1 MRIPFFA
8 SLVVCSLAS
17 SLAVAQLPPP
27 AIPETPVSAPV
38 VTAAPLDQS
47 PVVSDSNGSM
57 ALVVWNDD
65 RSGETLTYAARIG
78 AEGEVLDPLGIRIGH
93 GIPKLAFWTGDRFL
107 VLMEMPILHE
117 LVFIGVD
124 GKTERL
130 PLDVEEGFVTTLEG
144 AELPRLLF
152 LDQGRTSTDASYLRG
167 SIVTLLPT
175 GPSVIRI
182 ELPAAPAGLLDTHW
196 LGASD
201 GTDFLVLRYQRRES
215 GGTGDRIAADRVRGD
230 GSVVSSTDTG
240 LTGTLD
246 LLDVFAGKPDG
257 YLLVRH
263 VRPGTTEVHSYRLT
277 NAGVYTGETGT
288 LGPPPPP
295 PFSDIKLIREG
306 SHYLF
311 GWRVPMPALSITRT
325 YLTTVTT
332 EGQFGSANLV
342 GDWRGTVGGMA
353 LASQGTHRLIFEG
366 VRTQLS
372 SSWLDV
378 MSTLLS
384 DTFTTITQVLV
395 SQSATLQSEVRV
407 AASDPGY
414 IVGWAENGPDR
425 LARAFVRRFSSFGAP
440 LDAAPREIYAVE
452 QASNTLILPVVRLA
466 ATSRVYVVT
475 WLQSNGLFARRISA
489 DGGDWIDFEP
499 ILIAPA
505 ATHFDVAANGS
516 HALVAWTAECS
527 QGQLCV
533 MSRRLAMSGSAD
545 LGATETV
552 VGHGFNYDVT
562 AASNGNDF
570 LVGWVDGSRNCV
582 PTCGLDLQS
591 VFAARVSASGATLDP
606 APLVLEDRRAFSERP
621 VIAWDGE
628 NYVVLWS
635 SFANGWFV
643 RGVRVTPQGSV
654 FEREASGEGTLVD
667 GGVAAKP
674 IQPVLARF
682 GDQLV
687 LMSRR
692 LEVVSGETF
701 MVWTAVTF
709 PARTSLS
716 QVRTLPRQEIFRHDS
731 TQFGTVHAATSPRG
745 LMYLGYDRVAEGI
758 YAGVPRAFVTRF
770 GTATTGRRRAV
781 SR

>member
-8 SLVVCSLAS
+8 SLVVCSLVP
-17 SLAVAQLPPP
+17 SLVLAQLPEPS
-27 AIPETPVSAPV
+27 IPEIPASAPV
-38 VTAAPLDQS
+38 ITAAPLDQS
-47 PVVSDSNGSM
+47 PVVADSNGSM
-57 ALVVWNDD
+57 AVVVWNDD

-78 AEGEVLDPLGIRIGH
+78 AGGEVLDPLGLRIGH
-93 GIPKLAFWTGDRFL
+93 GIPKLAFWTGERFL

-117 LVFIGVD
+117 LVFIDID
-124 GKTERL
+124 GKVERL
-130 PLDVEEGFVTTLEG
+130 PLDVEEGFVATLEG

-182 ELPAAPAGLLDTHW
+182 ELPAAPPGLLDTHW

-215 GGTGDRIAADRVRGD
+215 GGTGDRIAADRVSGD
-230 GSVVSSTDTG
+230 GSIVSSVDSG

-246 LLDVFAGKPDG
+246 LLDVFAGKSDG

-295 PFSDIKLIREG
+295 PFSDIELIREG

-311 GWRVPMPALSITRT
+311 GWRVPMPSQSITRT

-353 LASQGTHRLIFEG
+353 LASQGSHRLIFEG

-384 DTFTTITQVLV
+384 DTFNTVTQVLV
-395 SQSATLQSEVRV
+395 SQSSTLQSEVRV

-425 LARAFVRRFSSFGAP
+425 LARAFVRRFSSFGGP
-440 LDAAPREIYAVE
+440 LDAAPREVYAIE
-452 QASNTLILPVVRLA
+452 QASNTLALPVVRLA
-466 ATSRVYVVT
+466 ATPRVYIVT
-475 WLQSNGLFARRISA
+475 WRQADGLFARRISA

-505 ATHFDVAANGS
+505 ATHFDVAANGT
-516 HALVAWTAECS
+516 HALVVWTAECS

-533 MSRRLAMSGSAD
+533 MSRRLSMSGPAE
-545 LGATETV
+545 LGDTQIV
-552 VGHGFNYDVT
+552 FSRGFNYDVT
-562 AASNGNDF
+562 AASNGDDF
-570 LVGWVDGSRNCV
+570 LVGWVDGRRDCV

-606 APLVLEDRRAFSERP
+606 SGLIVEERRAFSEKP
-621 VIAWDGE
+621 VVAWDGE
-628 NYVVLWS
+628 NYVFLWS
-635 SFANGWFV
+635 SFANGWYV
-643 RGVRVTPQGSV
+643 RGVRVSPEGSV
-654 FEREASGEGTLVD
+654 FDREGSGEGTSID
-667 GGVAAKP
+667 GGIAARP

-682 GDQLV
+682 GDRLV

-692 LEVVSGETF
+692 LEIVSTETF
-701 MVWTAVTF
+701 IVWTAVTF
-709 PARTSLS
+709 PARTPLA
-716 QVRTLPRQEIFRHDS
+716 QVRTMPRQEIFRHDS
-731 TQFGTVHAATSPRG
+731 TQFGSVHAATSPRG
-745 LMYLGYDRVAEGI
+745 LLYLGYDRVAEGI

-781 SR
+781 AR